1 MKKLI
6 KAIALVAALFVVG
19 CKDEYFS
26 DDLKPVDQS
35 GVLSVTTME
44 YLQNNPSTYDT
55 LTRLIKITGLESA
68 VNEKGSTFLA
78 PRDFSIHNYFKLLYP
93 DPANMP
99 ATLEALPQAEKD
111 RIAEIIKYYIIPK
124 NEILSAGLA
133 TTYSYVT
140 TSAGNKA
147 RFNVVT
153 TDYLGNINLGARF
166 VNYSLN
172 IAPAGSAEQYKT
184 VSVATSDLRSTTGV
198 LHLLSSDAHIF
209 GFN

>member
-1 MKKLI
+1 MKKMI
-6 KAIALVAALFVVG
+6 KAIAFVSALFMMG
-19 CKDEYFS
+19 CKDDYFS

-35 GVLSVTTME
+35 GVLGVTTME
-44 YLQNNPSTYDT
+44 YLRNNPSTFDT

-68 VNEKGSTFLA
+68 VDEKGSTFLA

-99 ATLEALPQAEKD
+99 ATLDALPQPEKD
-111 RIAEIIKYYIIPK
+111 RIAEIIRYYIIPK
-124 NEILSAGLA
+124 NEILSGGLA
-133 TTYSYVT
+133 TTYSYVV
-140 TSAGNKA
+140 TSAGIKA
-147 RFNVVT
+147 RFNAVT

-166 VNYSLN
+166 VNFSLN

-198 LHLLSSDAHIF
+198 LH
-209 GFN
+209 